1 MTIKTTGED
10 DALIDQ
16 EEELDTDDTPETPE
30 EDEEVDEDDQE
41 DSGSDDSEDDD
52 DQEETPKKETKDW
65 KQIAENYKKRAEKAE
80 RENKDKK
87 GGSSKPNPNSNQS
100 NRLSEKDMYVLLEN
114 KVPSADF
121 EDVVEYARF
130 KKVSVEE
137 ALKSP
142 VVKVMLNEKSE
153 TRRTA
158 NATQTGSQRRQSGRV
173 SDQSLVENA
182 RKGQLP
188 DNDADIERLAKARI
202 ASKKKRLK

>member
-10 DALIDQ
+10 DTLIDQ
-16 EEELDTDDTPETPE
+16 EEELDTEDTPETPE
-30 EDEEVDEDDQE
+30 EDEEVDQDDQE
-41 DSGSDDSEDDD
+41 DSSSDDSEDDE
-52 DQEETPKKETKDW
+52 DQDEAPKKDTKDW

-80 RENKDKK
+80 RENKEKK
-87 GGSSKPNPNSNQS
+87 GGASKQNSSTSQG
-100 NRLSEKDMYVLLEN
+100 NRLSDEDMYVLLEN

-121 EDVVEYARF
+121 KDVVEYARF

-137 ALKSP
+137 ALKSS
-142 VVKVMLNEKSE
+142 VVKVMLSEKAE